1 MKEFRKFSELFEKNH
16 GQELDVLRR
25 TADVAGRESPKHWE
39 EYVKQEILSIML
51 NDNALADEMLDSVCE
66 LIVNEFRLMPDP
78 NYKLTDEDKAIC
90 GLGAICAIANILGL
104 NNDDDKKENK

>member
-1 MKEFRKFSELFEKNH
+1 MKNFVELFEKNH

-25 TADVAGRESPKHWE
+25 TADIAGRESPKHWE

-78 NYKLTDEDKAIC
+78 NYKLTKEDKAIC
-90 GLGAICAIANILGL
+90 AEAAIRTIAGMLGL
-104 NNDDDKKENK
+104 NDDDEKENK